1 MSDLISMLSN
11 LPVWQAALVYGVA
24 GIAVAIVL
32 NILFQ
37 VLVPRDKSLPPVVFH
52 WVPIIGSAVTYG
64 MDPYRFFFECRKKYG
79 DVFTFRLLGRDITV
93 ALGPKGSNLVFNGRL
108 AQVSAED
115 AYTSL
120 TTPVFGKGVVYDVP
134 NAVLMEQKR
143 FVKSGL
149 STENF
154 RKYVGL
160 ISEEVTD
167 FVKNDAAFRP
177 LQTGQKSVTVDIF
190 DVFSEITIL
199 TASHTLQGKEVREN
213 LDKSFAKLYHDLDS
227 GFTPINFVIPNL
239 PLPNNF
245 RRDRAQRQMSD
256 FYMGII
262 KKRREGSVEGTDH
275 DMISALMEQSYKN
288 GREIND
294 REIAHMMIALLMAGQ
309 HTSSAT
315 GSWAMLRLASRPE
328 FIEAL
333 YQEQLR
339 VYSDGAGG
347 FAPLDYDTQKTSVP
361 VLDAVVRETLRM
373 HPPIHSIMRKVKSDL
388 AVPPTLAA
396 PAGHKAGDND
406 AYVIPKGHYVIAAP
420 GVSQIDPELWDHAD
434 EFDPNRWLTGKAKG
448 LELSNGEEVDYGW
461 GMVSTG
467 GNSPYLPFG
476 AGRHRCI
483 GEQFAYLQL
492 GTIISMFV
500 RSFDWRLET
509 TLPQPDYTSM
519 VVLPKQPANI
529 VLTPRRGPALA
540 K

>member
-1 MSDLISMLSN
+1 MSDLFATVQALPMWQQVIGVVFLAIFLS
-11 LPVWQAALVYGVA
+11 V
-24 GIAVAIVL
+24 VL
-32 NILFQ
+32 NVLSQ
-37 VLVPRDKSLPPVVFH
+37 VLLPHNKSLPPVVFH
-52 WVPIIGSAVTYG
+52 WFPVIGSAITYG
-64 MDPYRFFFECRKKYG
+64 MDPYRFFFECREKYG
-79 DVFTFRLLGRDITV
+79 DVFTFKLFGRNLTV

-108 AQVSAED
+108 SQVSAED

-143 FVKSGL
+143 FVKAGL
-149 STENF
+149 SVENF
-154 RKYVGL
+154 RTYVTQ
-160 ISEEVTD
+160 IAAEVNDFIKTD
-167 FVKNDAAFRP
+167 PAFLP
-177 LQTGQKSVTVDIF
+177 LQNGSPSVVVDIF
-190 DVFSEITIL
+190 NAFSEITIL
-199 TASHTLQGKEVREN
+199 TASRTLQGKEVREN

-227 GFTPINFVIPNL
+227 GFTPINFVLPNL

-262 KKRREGSVEGTDH
+262 KKRREGSVEGTEH
-275 DMISALMEQSYKN
+275 DMINALMEQSYKN

-328 FIEAL
+328 FIEEL
-333 YQEQLR
+333 YEEQVR
-339 VYSDGAGG
+339 VFSDGAGG
-347 FAPLDYDTQKTSVP
+347 FSLLDYDIQKSSLP
-361 VLDAVVRETLRM
+361 LLDAVIRETLRM
-373 HPPIHSIMRKVKSDL
+373 HPPIHSLMRKVKSDIP
-388 AVPPTLAA
+388 VPPTLAA
-396 PAGHKAGDND
+396 PKSSKPGDNN

-420 GVSQIDPELWDHAD
+420 GVSQIDPHLWEDADVFDPHRWLGDHAKNYD
-434 EFDPNRWLTGKAKG
+434 QTDDKQE
-448 LELSNGEEVDYGW
+448 DYGW

-467 GNSPYLPFG
+467 ANSPYLPFG

-492 GTIISMFV
+492 GTIISTFV
-500 RSFDWRLET
+500 RAFKWRLEDK
-509 TLPQPDYTSM
+509 LPHPDYTSM
-519 VVLPKQPANI
+519 VVLPSQPAN
-529 VLTPRRGPALA
+529 VVFTLR